1 MTQRLIKLFWFSLL
15 AMVLPSQA
23 AAYFTQNDSDARRLL
38 DNPHLTQTPSSDAAY
53 QQLFEESRREQSS
66 ESQPVSNAGD
76 SASVVAIIN
85 AARWSLSQRT
95 LDDRE
100 ISDADSTSFNVNSLP
115 PYKLYCHPVLVNQYW
130 ASRSFT
136 CNYRISGWKD
146 TNALYVALN
155 SQFA

>member
-23 AAYFTQNDSDARRLL
+23 AAYFAQAESDARRLL
-38 DNPHLTQTPSSDAAY
+38 DNPHSTQTPSSDAAY
-53 QQLFEESRREQSS
+53 QQLFEQSRSEQSPQ
-66 ESQPVSNAGD
+66 SQPVSSTDD

-100 ISDADSTSFNVNSLP
+100 VSDADSTPLSLSSLP

-130 ASRSFT
+130 ASTSFT
-136 CNYRISGWKD
+136 PNHRISGWKD